1 MLLLKKKTF
10 AVETDDPVVAPE
22 DAAALVRAE
31 EIVAA
36 AEAEAACLLERARA
50 DAETEKKR
58 GYEDGLEEGRGE
70 ILSQKLALVDES
82 LRYMSSVEGRVT
94 DVVLNALSKCVSE
107 IGDRELVV
115 QIVKKSMQAVV
126 RTQQQLTVRTAAE
139 MVPVVRER
147 LGAILADYPSVAKA
161 DVVADERL
169 TGAAC
174 IVETESGMV
183 EASVEGQLEAIRQS
197 MRKCFELRG

>member
-10 AVETDDPVVAPE
+10 TVETDTPVVEPE
-22 DAAALVRAE
+22 DVSALVRAE

-36 AEAEAACLLERARA
+36 AEAEAEHIRTEARQTYE
-50 DAETEKKR
+50 AEKTR
-58 GYEDGLEEGRGE
+58 GYEDGLAAGKED
-70 ILSQKLALVDES
+70 ILMQKLELVDES
-82 LRYMSSVEGRVT
+82 LRYMSSVESRVT
-94 DVVLNALSKCVSE
+94 DLVLKALSKCVAE
-107 IGDRELVV
+107 IGDKELVV

-139 MVPVVRER
+139 MVPVVREKI
-147 LGAILADYPSVAKA
+147 GAILTDYPSVAKA
-161 DVVADERL
+161 DVIADERL

-183 EASVEGQLEAIRQS
+183 EASVEGQIEAIRQS
-197 MRKCFELRG
+197 MKKCFEMRG

>member
-10 AVETDDPVVAPE
+10 TVETDSPVVEAG
-22 DAAALVRAE
+22 DVAGLARAE
-31 EIVAA
+31 EVIVA
-36 AEAEAACLLERARA
+36 AEAEAAAIRTEAQKA
-50 DAETEKKR
+50 YEAEKAR
-58 GYEDGLEEGRGE
+58 GYEDGLAAGRE
-70 ILSQKLALVDES
+70 DILMQKLELVDES
-82 LRYMSSVEGRVT
+82 LRYMASVEGRVT
-94 DVVLNALSKCVSE
+94 DVVLKALSKCVAE

-147 LGAILADYPSVAKA
+147 LASILADYPTIAKA
-161 DVVADERL
+161 DVIADERL

-183 EASVEGQLEAIRQS
+183 EASVEGQIEAIRQS
-197 MRKCFELRG
+197 MKKCFEMRG